1 MTKPQTHKCT
11 CGAEIGP
18 RKPEDERCYSNR
30 KDQMTP
36 ERINTVIAE
45 WCGEKLFVIRKP
57 FRDPFGYYRKNAQ
70 GYTGNINEAWKVT
83 AEVAA
88 KYTTGPDY
96 ENEPD
101 KVIAEPA
108 PIPNYYSDLNAC
120 REAETKIA
128 EKRYSD
134 ALMRVIQDELC
145 CGAVEARYKTATA
158 TAPQR
163 CEALL
168 RTIGRWEEAK

>member
-1 MTKPQTHKCT
+1 
-11 CGAEIGP
+11 
-18 RKPEDERCYSNR
+18 
-30 KDQMTP
+30 MTP
-36 ERINTVIAE
+36 EQINTVIAE

-57 FRDPFGYYRKNAQ
+57 IHDPFGYYRKNAQ
-70 GYTGNINEAWKVT
+70 GYTCNINEAWKVT

-88 KYTTGPDY
+88 KYTTGPAY

-108 PIPNYYSDLNAC
+108 PIPNYYGDMNAIHEAYMNLMEGQKYEYISHLLAVIHDVGSDYYNTIEWSL
-120 REAETKIA
+120 
-128 EKRYSD
+128 
-134 ALMRVIQDELC
+134 
-145 CGAVEARYKTATA
+145 AVDLLDS

-168 RTIGRWEEAK
+168 RTIGKWEKSK